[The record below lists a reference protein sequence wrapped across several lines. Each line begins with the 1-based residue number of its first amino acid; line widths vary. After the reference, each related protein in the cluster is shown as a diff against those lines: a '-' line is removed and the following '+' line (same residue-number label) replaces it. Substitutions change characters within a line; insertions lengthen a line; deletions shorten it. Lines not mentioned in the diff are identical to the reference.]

1 MSVLGFDIGQ
11 QSCYIAVARQGG
23 IETLANEYSDRNT
36 PAYVSFCE
44 KNRLQG
50 AAAKQQVISNLK
62 NTVWGWK
69 KLMGRKFNDPVVQKE
84 RQHLPYEIV
93 ESANGEVGIKIRYL
107 NEQTIFSPQQ
117 VTAMLLTKLKDVSEV
132 NLKTKVVDCVLS
144 VPCYYTDIERRAL
157 LDSTKLAGLNC
168 LRLMNDTT
176 ATALAYGI
184 YKQDLPAPEEKPRN
198 VIFVDLGNS
207 DLQVCAC
214 AFNKGKLKVLA
225 TAANPSL
232 GGRDF
237 DVLLAEHFTK
247 DFRERYKVDA
257 HKNPKAYVRLLQEC
271 EKVKKLM
278 SANATPIPLNIEC
291 FMDDKDVQGK
301 LKRAD
306 LEEMAAG
313 IMEEIKKV
321 FLEILV
327 SSSLKPDEIY
337 SVEIVGGCTRIPAIK
352 DLVRE
357 VFSKEPS
364 TTLNADEA
372 VARGCALQC
381 AILSPTFR
389 VRDFS
394 ITDCQPYPI
403 TLSWQASQNDTDQDM
418 EVYNQ
423 FHQVPFSKM
432 LTFYRS
438 GPFKLEARYSNGSN
452 VPFPQHSLGHFG
464 IEQVVPQANGD
475 SSKVKVKVRV
485 NIHGIFTVAGA
496 SMIEKIEV
504 PAEEAKEESKPES
517 MEVENGKAAGD
528 AQTNGEP
535 EPEAAKTEAG
545 EPMETEEPKENA
557 EQKADD
563 KPAEN
568 NTEETAKTEEG
579 DKDKK
584 ADSPAKKKNKVKT
597 IDLPVSESVFAL
609 SQQDVNALFEKECQ
623 MISQDRLE
631 KERNDAKNAV
641 EEYVYEMRDK
651 LCTSLEEFVQ
661 EDARSS
667 FTLTLEDTENWL
679 YEDGEDE
686 VKSVY
691 VDKLA
696 SLKNIGNPIVN
707 RYREAETRPR
717 AFQELGMALQLIFKA
732 IEAYKAKDEKYE
744 HIPTA
749 EMEKVEKCYGE
760 KQELFNTYMNQCQAL
775 QKHQDPPITT
785 ANIIEHRTS
794 LEKTCHPILNKPKP
808 KPKVE
813 EPPKDEPMP
822 EAKTESAESEPKPAE
837 EQKPEAT
844 PTPEQTST
852 TNPDM
857 DLD

>member
-36 PAYVSFCE
+36 PAFISFCE

-50 AAAKQQVISNLK
+50 AAAKQQVISNVK

-69 KLMGRKFNDPVVQKE
+69 RLLGRKFNDPVVQKE
-84 RQHLPYEIV
+84 RKHLPYELV
-93 ESANGEVGIKIRYL
+93 EMADGEVGIKVRYM
-107 NEQTIFSPQQ
+107 NEPTVFTPQQ
-117 VTAMLLTKLKDVSEV
+117 VTAMLLSKLKDISEV
-132 NLKTKVVDCVLS
+132 NLKTKIVDIVLS
-144 VPCYYTDIERRAL
+144 VPCYYTDVERRAL

-176 ATALAYGI
+176 AIALAYGI

-198 VIFVDLGNS
+198 VIFLDLGHS
-207 DLQVCAC
+207 DLQVSAC

-237 DVLLAEHFTK
+237 DYLLAEHFTK
-247 DFRERYKVDA
+247 IFLEKYKVDA
-257 HKNPKAYVRLLQEC
+257 HKNPKAYLRLVQEC
-271 EKVKKLM
+271 EKMKKLM
-278 SANATPIPLNIEC
+278 SANATPIPVNIEC
-291 FMDDKDVQGK
+291 FMEDKDVTGK
-301 LKRAD
+301 LQRAD
-306 LEEMAAG
+306 LEEMATG
-313 IMEEIKKV
+313 IMGEIKKV
-321 FLEILV
+321 FLEILAA
-327 SSSLKPDEIY
+327 SSLKPDEIY

-357 VFSKEPS
+357 VFNIEPS

-403 TLSWQASQNDTDQDM
+403 TLSWNALINNEEQDM

-432 LTFYRS
+432 LTFYRT
-438 GPFKLEARYSNGSN
+438 GPFKLEARYTKGSN
-452 VPFPQHSLGHFG
+452 IPFPQQSIGNFG
-464 IEQVVPQANGD
+464 IENVVPQATGD

-485 NIHGIFTVAGA
+485 NIHGIFGIAGA
-496 SMIEKIEV
+496 TMIEKIEV
-504 PAEEAKEESKPES
+504 PAEEVKEDPKTES
-517 MEVENGKAAGD
+517 MDVENGTKAAGD

-535 EPEAAKTEAG
+535 EPADAAKPEG
-545 EPMETEEPKENA
+545 EPMETEENKENT
-557 EQKADD
+557 EQ

-568 NTEETAKTEEG
+568 TAEAETKTEEG
-579 DKDKK
+579 EKEKK
-584 ADSPAKKKNKVKT
+584 DSPKKKNKVKT
-597 IDLPVSESVFAL
+597 IDLPVTESVFAL
-609 SQQDVNALFEKECQ
+609 SQKDVSSLFEKECQ

-631 KERNDAKNAV
+631 KERNDAKNTV

-651 LCTSLEEFVQ
+651 LCTTLEEYV
-661 EDARSS
+661 EEEARSK
-667 FTLTLEDTENWL
+667 FTLTLEDVENWL

-691 VDKLA
+691 VDKLT
-696 SLKNIGNPIVN
+696 SLTSVGNPIVN
-707 RYREAETRPR
+707 RFREAETRPR
-717 AFQELGMALQLIFKA
+717 AFQELGMSLQMIFKA
-732 IEAYKAKDEKYE
+732 LEANKNKDEKYE

-749 EMEKVEKCYGE
+749 EMEKVEKCYNE
-760 KQELFNTYMNQCQAL
+760 KHELFNSYMNLCQIL
-775 QKHQDPPITT
+775 LKHQDPPITT
-785 ANIIEHRTS
+785 TNIIEHKNS
-794 LEKTCHPILNKPKP
+794 LEKTCHPILNTPKP

-822 EAKTESAESEPKPAE
+822 EAKTDEQSESKPETE
-837 EQKPEAT
+837 EQKSEQT
-844 PTPEQTST
+844 PTPEQNSTS
-852 TNPDM
+852 NPDM